1 MRKSSFINFAKY
13 TAFLQARLFYK
24 QYQAEIKSEIKS
36 IIHVTSKNISIS
48 SFAGH
53 ILQELIGKS
62 YNWR

>member
-1 MRKSSFINFAKY
+1 MRKCSFINFAKY

-36 IIHVTSKNISIS
+36 IIHVTSKNIS
-48 SFAGH
+48 
-53 ILQELIGKS
+53 